1 MLRTNLP
8 KYYWRPFLLEKNNN
22 KKLIMIM
29 IMIIITTTKTIKFS
43 NNNINFCEECEFEEA
58 KHHTGLVIYNS

>member
-1 MLRTNLP
+1 
-8 KYYWRPFLLEKNNN
+8 
-22 KKLIMIM
+22 M